1 MTLAFTIMLTKI
13 CSTIRTSKIQHKL
26 IMQNFYLSG

>member
-1 MTLAFTIMLTKI
+1 MALTFAILLTKI
-13 CSTIRTSKIQHKL
+13 CGTIRTSKIKHKL